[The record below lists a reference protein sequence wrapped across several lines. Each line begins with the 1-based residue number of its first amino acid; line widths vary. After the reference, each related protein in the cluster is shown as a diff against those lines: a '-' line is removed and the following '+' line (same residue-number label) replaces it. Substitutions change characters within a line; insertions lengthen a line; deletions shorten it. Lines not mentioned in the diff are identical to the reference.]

1 MANFQYRPRSQSD
14 WEKRERQTGSRF
26 ASFALD
32 DFQLYSPKKGDN
44 YIRILPPTWND
55 PRHYGYDLWVH
66 YSVGPDG
73 GTVICNQKMKMQP
86 CPICQHQ
93 AKMEAAGREDA
104 GDYKPT
110 RRVLVWLIDRAEEGA
125 GGDEKKKSTPMLWA
139 MPWTLD
145 RDISKLCR
153 DRQSGELYQIDH
165 PTEGFDITFEREGE
179 PPIVKYIGIQLAR
192 RPSAVDSKMLD
203 YIEQNPIDKVLLWRS
218 YEEVA
223 ALFQGNYPVDT
234 PSGQQGQQQQQ
245 QQQQQPAQMQTAVP
259 EKTKPLFN
267 QPDPDFDAP
276 AQPAKMTI
284 APYCAKTI
292 SIRGEKMGC
301 ALEDGH
307 DGDHDF
313 GRPLTD
319 GETKTMPVA
328 VAAPAQT
335 PQQTTSPKN
344 GPVAVSARAN
354 ALRARFDTGK

>member
-1 MANFQYRPRSQSD
+1 MANFTYKPRSQGD

-32 DFQLYSPKKGDN
+32 DFQIFSPKKGDN
-44 YIRILPPTWND
+44 YIRILPPTWSD

-66 YSVGPDG
+66 YQVGPDG
-73 GTVICNQKMKMQP
+73 GTVVCLQKMKLSP

-93 AKMEAAGREDA
+93 QKMEAAGREDA
-104 GDYKPT
+104 GDFKPT
-110 RRVLVWLIDRAEEGA
+110 RRVLVWLINRADEGS
-125 GGDEKKKSTPMLWA
+125 GEKSKGQPMLWA

-192 RPSAVDSKMLD
+192 RPSAVDPTALE
-203 YIEQNPIDKVLLWRS
+203 YLVQHPIDTTLQWRS

-223 ALFQGNYPVDT
+223 ALFQGNYPVE
-234 PSGQQGQQQQQ
+234 
-245 QQQQQPAQMQTAVP
+245 AAVP
-259 EKTKPLFN
+259 AVAQTVNATTPAPTPVAEKRAPGFAA
-267 QPDPDFDAP
+267 PDPDFDAP
-276 AQPAKMTI
+276 VVVTKEPSKMAVPA
-284 APYCAKTI
+284 YCPKTI

-301 ALEDGH
+301 ALEEGH

-313 GRPLTD
+313 GRPMTD
-319 GETKTMPVA
+319 GEATIGTTQQVA
-328 VAAPAQT
+328 QPSPAVVAPT
-335 PQQTTSPKN
+335 GSN
-344 GPVAVSARAN
+344 GPVAVSPRAS
-354 ALRARFDTGK
+354 ALRARFDTGGRK